1 MVNSLKEQVERR
13 ELEAAAMREKINHQ
27 FINCVIIEKK
37 LQLENENTVVIER
50 LMKHLEMGKKR
61 QKTLRMRLARKN
73 ISPSN
78 AQIAN
83 LLGIT
88 KSTVDSSIYNLKKRI
103 KKELVVSD

>member
-1 MVNSLKEQVERR
+1 
-13 ELEAAAMREKINHQ
+13 MREKINHQ

-50 LMKHLEMGKKR
+50 LMKHLELGKKR
-61 QKTLRMRLARKN
+61 QKKLRMRLARKN

-78 AQIAN
+78 AQIAK

-88 KSTVDSSIYNLKKRI
+88 KGTVDSAMYSLKKR
-103 KKELVVSD
+103 LRGSD